1 MGRLLKKAAGYSIIV
16 LLVLLG
22 IGCASFPGYSFSAY
36 LCFGAVGLILLF
48 RLLRL
53 LSKRWPKACR
63 VLRWLLIG
71 GLSAALVLAVITG
84 SLIANAGAGS
94 ADSPC
99 DYVIV
104 LGAGVNGTEPSLIL
118 SERIGRAKTYLTENP
133 DVICIVSGGQGR
145 GEDITEAQCMFREL
159 TAQGIDPARIWLED
173 QATDTRENIRYS
185 LDVIEAKTGS
195 RPASAAIISNEF
207 HLYRA
212 GLFAAEQKL
221 EAIGIPARTTWF
233 SLRANYFLR
242 EIVAVWYYT
251 LLSILS

>member
-1 MGRLLKKAAGYSIIV
+1 MGRLLKKAAGYGVIV
-16 LLVLLG
+16 LLLLLG
-22 IGCASFPGYSFSAY
+22 ICCATFPGYSFSAY
-36 LCFGAVGLILLF
+36 LCFGTVGLILLF
-48 RLLRL
+48 RLLGL
-53 LSKRWPKACR
+53 LAKRWPKACR

-84 SLIANAGAGS
+84 SLIAAAGTES
-94 ADSPC
+94 EDTPC

-133 DVICIVSGGQGR
+133 DVICIVSGGKGS
-145 GEDITEAQCMFREL
+145 GENITEAQCMYEQL
-159 TAQGIDPARIWLED
+159 TAQGVDPARIWLED
-173 QATDTRENIRYS
+173 RATNTRENIRYS

-212 GLFAAEQKL
+212 GLFATEQEL
-221 EAIGIPARTTWF
+221 EAVGIPAKTTWF

-251 LLSILS
+251 LLNLLS